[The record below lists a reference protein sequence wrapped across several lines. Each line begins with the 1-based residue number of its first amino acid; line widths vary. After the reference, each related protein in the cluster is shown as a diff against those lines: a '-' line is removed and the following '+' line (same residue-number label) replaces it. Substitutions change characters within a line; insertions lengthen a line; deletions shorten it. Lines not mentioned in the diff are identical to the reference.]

1 MRRRRQNAVSCSER
15 VFTAEGFRTT
25 RLLSRILHLCILYLV
40 SCLSPPPRLTY
51 YPKEAA
57 AMSRLIYLDHAA
69 TSYPKPPAVISA
81 VTDCMKYR
89 GGNPGRSSHTLALEA
104 AREIYACREVAA
116 RMFGAEPDRVVF
128 TLNTTH
134 ALNIAIKG
142 IMRQGGHAVCSDM
155 EHNSVF
161 RPLYRLAREGICG
174 FDVFDTF
181 PASPLRT
188 DGMILSSLAS
198 KVRPD
203 TRMVVCAHA
212 SNLCSATLPIRRI
225 GEFCRRRGILFVVDA
240 AQSAG
245 CMELNMERDRI
256 DVLCLPGH
264 KGLMGPQGT
273 GMLILGKGVTPD
285 TLMEGGNG
293 MDSLRG
299 EMSADAPERYEAGTL
314 QTPAIAG
321 LRAGM
326 EYVESVG
333 TEEIGAHEQALGL
346 RLRNRLMEIPQVK
359 VFAPHREGGVVLFT
373 VEGYASEDVG
383 RVLDGE
389 GICVR
394 PGFHC
399 SALGHRTLGTP
410 DGGAVRVSF
419 GWGSR
424 ERDGE
429 AVLKILKRL

>member
-1 MRRRRQNAVSCSER
+1 
-15 VFTAEGFRTT
+15 
-25 RLLSRILHLCILYLV
+25 
-40 SCLSPPPRLTY
+40 
-51 YPKEAA
+51 
-57 AMSRLIYLDHAA
+57 MSRPVYLDHAA
-69 TSYPKPPAVISA
+69 TSFPKPSAVVSA

-116 RMFGAEPDRVVF
+116 GMFGAEADRVIF

-134 ALNIAIKG
+134 ALNLAIKG
-142 IMRQGGHAVCSDM
+142 IMGRGGHAGGHAICSDM
-155 EHNSVF
+155 EHNSVY
-161 RPLYRLAREGICG
+161 RPLYRLAREGICA

-181 PASPLRT
+181 SAAPLRS
-188 DGMILSSLAS
+188 DSMILSSLAA
-198 KVRPD
+198 KLRPD

-212 SNLCSATLPIRRI
+212 SNICSAVLPIRRI
-225 GEFCRRRGILFVVDA
+225 GELCRRRGILFVVDG

-245 CMELNMERDRI
+245 ALDLDMERDHI

-273 GMLILGKGVTPD
+273 GMLILGKGVTLA
-285 TLMEGGNG
+285 TLMEGGTG

-299 EMSADAPERYEAGTL
+299 DMSEDAPERYEAGTL

-326 EYVESVG
+326 EFVGSVG
-333 TEEIGAHEQALGL
+333 IEAIREHERALGVGL
-346 RLRNRLMEIPQVK
+346 RDRLMEIPK
-359 VFAPHREGGVVLFT
+359 VTVYAPHREGGVVLFS
-373 VEGYASEDVG
+373 VAGYTSEEVG
-383 RVLDGE
+383 QRLDRE

-394 PGFHC
+394 SGFHC

-429 AVLKILKRL
+429 AVLRVVKGM

>member
-1 MRRRRQNAVSCSER
+1 
-15 VFTAEGFRTT
+15 
-25 RLLSRILHLCILYLV
+25 
-40 SCLSPPPRLTY
+40 
-51 YPKEAA
+51 
-57 AMSRLIYLDHAA
+57 MSRPVYLDHAA

-89 GGNPGRSSHTLALEA
+89 GGNPGRGSHVLSMEA
-104 AREIYACREVAA
+104 AREIYTCREAAA
-116 RMFGAEPDRVVF
+116 RMFGAEADRVIF

-134 ALNIAIKG
+134 ALNLAIKG
-142 IMRQGGHAVCSDM
+142 IMGRGGHALCSDM
-155 EHNSVF
+155 EHNSVY
-161 RPLYRLAREGICG
+161 RPLYRLAAEGVCT

-188 DGMILSSLAS
+188 EGMILSSLAS

-212 SNLCSATLPIRRI
+212 SNICSASLPIRRI
-225 GEFCRRRGILFVVDA
+225 GEFCRRRGIIFAVDG

-245 CMELNMERDRI
+245 AMDLHMERDCI
-256 DVLCLPGH
+256 DCLCLPGH

-273 GMLILGKGVTPD
+273 GILILGKGVSLD

-299 EMSADAPERYEAGTL
+299 EMSSDAPERYEAGTL

-321 LRAGM
+321 LRAGL
-326 EYVESVG
+326 EFVESVG
-333 TEEIGAHEQALGL
+333 VEAIRSHEARLGGSLRDKLMAL
-346 RLRNRLMEIPQVK
+346 PK
-359 VFAPHREGGVVLFT
+359 VTVYAPHREGGVILFS
-373 VEGYASEDVG
+373 VDGYASDEVG
-383 RVLDGE
+383 RILDGE

-394 PGFHC
+394 TGFHC
-399 SALGHRTLGTP
+399 SALGHTTLGTP
-410 DGGAVRVSF
+410 EDGAVRVSF

-424 ERDGE
+424 EKDAE
-429 AVLKILKRL
+429 AVLRAVKRM

>member
-1 MRRRRQNAVSCSER
+1 
-15 VFTAEGFRTT
+15 
-25 RLLSRILHLCILYLV
+25 
-40 SCLSPPPRLTY
+40 
-51 YPKEAA
+51 
-57 AMSRLIYLDHAA
+57 MSRLIYLDNAA

-89 GGNPGRSSHTLALEA
+89 GGNPGRGSHTLSLEA
-104 AREIYACREVAA
+104 AKEIYACREVAA
-116 RMFGAEPDRVVF
+116 RLFGAEPDRVIF

-134 ALNIAIKG
+134 ALNLAIKG
-142 IMRQGGHAVCSDM
+142 IMGRGGHAGGHAVCSDM
-155 EHNSVF
+155 EHNSVY
-161 RPLYRLAREGICG
+161 RPLYRLAAEGVCT

-198 KVRPD
+198 KLRPD

-212 SNLCSATLPIRRI
+212 SNVCSAVLPIRKI
-225 GEFCRRRGILFVVDA
+225 GQFCRRRGIIFVVDA

-245 CMELNMERDRI
+245 AVDLHTERDGI

-273 GMLILGKGVTPD
+273 GMLILGKGITLD

-299 EMSADAPERYEAGTL
+299 EMSAEAPERYEAGTL

-326 EYVESVG
+326 EFVESVG
-333 TEEIGAHEQALGL
+333 AEAIGAHERALGI
-346 RLRNRLMEIPQVK
+346 RLRDRLMEIPK
-359 VFAPHREGGVVLFT
+359 VRVYAPHREGGVVLFS
-373 VEGYASEDVG
+373 VEDYTSEEVG
-383 RVLDGE
+383 RILDSE

-424 ERDGE
+424 ERDAE
-429 AVLKILKRL
+429 AVVRVVRRL

>member
-1 MRRRRQNAVSCSER
+1 
-15 VFTAEGFRTT
+15 
-25 RLLSRILHLCILYLV
+25 
-40 SCLSPPPRLTY
+40 
-51 YPKEAA
+51 
-57 AMSRLIYLDHAA
+57 MSRPVYLDHAA
-69 TSYPKPPAVISA
+69 TSFPKPSAVVSA

-116 RMFGAEPDRVVF
+116 AMFGAEADRVIF

-134 ALNIAIKG
+134 ALNLAIKG
-142 IMRQGGHAVCSDM
+142 IMGRGGHAICSDM
-155 EHNSVF
+155 EHNSVY
-161 RPLYRLAREGICG
+161 RPLYRLAREGICDL
-174 FDVFDTF
+174 DVFDTF
-181 PASPLRT
+181 PAAPLRS

-198 KVRPD
+198 KLRPD

-212 SNLCSATLPIRRI
+212 SNICSAVLPIRRI
-225 GEFCRRRGILFVVDA
+225 GELCRRRGILFVVDG

-245 CMELNMERDRI
+245 ALDLDMERDHI

-273 GMLILGKGVTPD
+273 GMLILGKGVTLD

-299 EMSADAPERYEAGTL
+299 DMSEDAPERYEAGTL

-326 EYVESVG
+326 EFVGSVG
-333 TEEIGAHEQALGL
+333 IEAIREHERALGVGL
-346 RLRNRLMEIPQVK
+346 RDRLMEIPK
-359 VFAPHREGGVVLFT
+359 VTVYAPHREGGVVLFS
-373 VEGYASEDVG
+373 VAGYTSEEVG
-383 RVLDGE
+383 QRLDRE

-394 PGFHC
+394 SGFHC

-424 ERDGE
+424 VRDGE
-429 AVLKILKRL
+429 AVLRVVKGM

>member
-1 MRRRRQNAVSCSER
+1 
-15 VFTAEGFRTT
+15 
-25 RLLSRILHLCILYLV
+25 
-40 SCLSPPPRLTY
+40 
-51 YPKEAA
+51 
-57 AMSRLIYLDHAA
+57 MSRPVYLDHAA
-69 TSYPKPPAVISA
+69 TSFPKPSAVVSA

-116 RMFGAEPDRVVF
+116 AMFGAEADRVIF

-134 ALNIAIKG
+134 ALNLAIKG
-142 IMRQGGHAVCSDM
+142 IMGRGGHAICSDM
-155 EHNSVF
+155 EHNSVY
-161 RPLYRLAREGICG
+161 RPLYRLAREGICD

-181 PASPLRT
+181 SAAPLRS

-198 KVRPD
+198 KLRPD

-212 SNLCSATLPIRRI
+212 SNICSAVLPIRRI
-225 GEFCRRRGILFVVDA
+225 GELCRRRGILFVVDG

-245 CMELNMERDRI
+245 ALDLDMERDHI

-273 GMLILGKGVTPD
+273 GMLILGKGVTLD

-299 EMSADAPERYEAGTL
+299 DMSEDAPERYEAGTL

-326 EYVESVG
+326 EFVGSVG
-333 TEEIGAHEQALGL
+333 IEAIREHERALGVGL
-346 RLRNRLMEIPQVK
+346 RDRLMEIPK
-359 VFAPHREGGVVLFT
+359 VTVYAPYREGGVVLFS
-373 VEGYASEDVG
+373 VAGYTSEEVG
-383 RVLDGE
+383 QRLDRE

-394 PGFHC
+394 SGFHC

-410 DGGAVRVSF
+410 EGGAVRVSF
-419 GWGSR
+419 GWPSR

-429 AVLKILKRL
+429 AVLRVVRRL

>member
-1 MRRRRQNAVSCSER
+1 
-15 VFTAEGFRTT
+15 
-25 RLLSRILHLCILYLV
+25 
-40 SCLSPPPRLTY
+40 
-51 YPKEAA
+51 
-57 AMSRLIYLDHAA
+57 MSRPVYLDHAA
-69 TSYPKPPAVISA
+69 TSFPKPPAVISA
-81 VTDCMKYR
+81 VSNCTKYS
-89 GGNPGRSSHTLALEA
+89 GGNPGRSSHSLSLKA
-104 AREIYACREVAA
+104 AEEIYACREVAA
-116 RMFGAEPDRVVF
+116 RLFRASPERVIF

-134 ALNIAIKG
+134 ALNLAIKG
-142 IMRQGGHAVCSDM
+142 IMGRGGHAVCSDM

-161 RPLYRLAREGICG
+161 RPLYRLAQEGKCG

-181 PASPLRT
+181 PASPLRS
-188 DGMILSSLAS
+188 DGMILSSLVS
-198 KVRPD
+198 KIRPD

-212 SNLCSATLPIRRI
+212 SNVCSAVLPIRKI
-225 GEFCRRRGILFVVDA
+225 GEFCRRKGILFVVDG

-245 CMELNMERDRI
+245 VMDLHMERDHI

-273 GMLILGKGVTPD
+273 GMLILGKGVTLD

-299 EMSADAPERYEAGTL
+299 EMSEEAPERYEAGTL

-326 EYVESVG
+326 EFVESVG
-333 TEEIGAHEQALGL
+333 VEAIGEHERRLGVQL
-346 RLRNRLMEIPQVK
+346 RDYLLDMPK
-359 VFAPHREGGVVLFT
+359 VTVYAPCREGGVVLFS
-373 VEGYASEDVG
+373 VEGYASEEVG
-383 RVLDGE
+383 HALDRA

-394 PGFHC
+394 SGFHC

-419 GWGSR
+419 GWESKR
-424 ERDGE
+424 RDAE
-429 AVLKILKRL
+429 ALLRVIAEL

>member
-1 MRRRRQNAVSCSER
+1 
-15 VFTAEGFRTT
+15 
-25 RLLSRILHLCILYLV
+25 
-40 SCLSPPPRLTY
+40 
-51 YPKEAA
+51 
-57 AMSRLIYLDHAA
+57 
-69 TSYPKPPAVISA
+69 
-81 VTDCMKYR
+81 
-89 GGNPGRSSHTLALEA
+89 
-104 AREIYACREVAA
+104 
-116 RMFGAEPDRVVF
+116 MFGAEADRVIF

-134 ALNIAIKG
+134 ALNLAIKG
-142 IMRQGGHAVCSDM
+142 ILGRGGHALCSDM
-155 EHNSVF
+155 EHNSVY
-161 RPLYRLAREGICG
+161 RPLYRLAQEGVIR

-188 DGMILSSLAS
+188 DSMILSSLAS
-198 KVRPD
+198 KLRPD

-212 SNLCSATLPIRRI
+212 SNICSAILPIRKI
-225 GEFCRRRGILFVVDA
+225 GELCRRRGILFVVDG

-245 CMELNMERDRI
+245 ALDLDMERDHI

-273 GMLILGKGVTPD
+273 GMLILGKGVTLD
-285 TLMEGGNG
+285 TIMEGGNG

-299 EMSADAPERYEAGTL
+299 EMSEDVPERYEAGTL

-326 EYVESVG
+326 EFVGSVG
-333 TEEIGAHEQALGL
+333 VEAIGAHERALGIGL
-346 RLRNRLMEIPQVK
+346 RDRLMDIPK
-359 VFAPHREGGVVLFT
+359 VTVYAPHREGGVVLFS
-373 VEGYASEDVG
+373 VAGHGSDEVG
-383 RVLDGE
+383 RILDSE

-424 ERDGE
+424 ERDAE
-429 AVLKILKRL
+429 AVVRVIKRM

>member
-1 MRRRRQNAVSCSER
+1 
-15 VFTAEGFRTT
+15 
-25 RLLSRILHLCILYLV
+25 
-40 SCLSPPPRLTY
+40 
-51 YPKEAA
+51 
-57 AMSRLIYLDHAA
+57 MSRPVYLDHAA
-69 TSYPKPPAVISA
+69 TSFPKPSAVVSA

-116 RMFGAEPDRVVF
+116 AMFGAEADRVIF

-134 ALNIAIKG
+134 ALNLAIKG
-142 IMRQGGHAVCSDM
+142 IMGRGGHAICSDM
-155 EHNSVF
+155 EHNSVY
-161 RPLYRLAREGICG
+161 RPLYRLAREGICD

-181 PASPLRT
+181 SAAPLRS
-188 DGMILSSLAS
+188 DSMILSSLAA
-198 KVRPD
+198 KLRPD

-212 SNLCSATLPIRRI
+212 SNICSAVLPIRRI
-225 GEFCRRRGILFVVDA
+225 GELCRRRGILFVVDG

-245 CMELNMERDRI
+245 ALDLDMERDHI
-256 DVLCLPGH
+256 DALCLPGH

-273 GMLILGKGVTPD
+273 GMLILGKGVTLD

-299 EMSADAPERYEAGTL
+299 EMSEDAPERYEAGTL

-326 EYVESVG
+326 EFVGSVG
-333 TEEIGAHEQALGL
+333 IEAIREHERALGVGL
-346 RLRNRLMEIPQVK
+346 RDRLMEIPK
-359 VFAPHREGGVVLFT
+359 VTVYAPYREGGVVLFS
-373 VEGYASEDVG
+373 VAGYTSEEVG
-383 RVLDGE
+383 QRLDRE

-394 PGFHC
+394 SGFHC

-419 GWGSR
+419 GWSSR

-429 AVLKILKRL
+429 AVLRVVKRM